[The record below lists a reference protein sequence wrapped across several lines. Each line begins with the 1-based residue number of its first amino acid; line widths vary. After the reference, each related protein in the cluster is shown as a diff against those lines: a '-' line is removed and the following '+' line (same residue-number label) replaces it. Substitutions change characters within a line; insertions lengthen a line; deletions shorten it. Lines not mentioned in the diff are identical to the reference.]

1 MASLAQKHTWY
12 RRPKATCLRCNTDP
26 CRLLQLCTCRSES
39 VRLRSGMAPLQ
50 RVLHTA
56 VRFVLHLRARDH
68 ITVALQTL
76 HWLPVQQSIYYLK
89 AMHTDLW
96 CCLRICAFLSTPT
109 LCCST
114 TLDATRN
121 NASELRVRLLGISY
135 PYLFVKWTVLRRSST
150 V

>member
-39 VRLRSGMAPLQ
+39 VRLRSG
-50 RVLHTA
+50 TA
-56 VRFVLHLRARDH
+56 AASTSHSRAVCLGLTSTGPHHSCTAD
-68 ITVALQTL
+68 TTL
-76 HWLPVQQSIYYLK
+76 ASCASKYYLK
-89 AMHTDLW
+89 AMHTDSW

-109 LCCST
+109 SCCST
-114 TLDATRN
+114 TLDATRK
-121 NASELRVRLLGISY
+121 NASELQVRLLGISY